1 MHSSG
6 FLRFPSEH
14 TLRDYTNYFTNQP
27 GFQPDLNEQLAKEAD
42 VKSLAENKK
51 YVALLDDKMK
61 IKEDLVYNKTTGKII
76 GFTSLGN
83 ISDILL
89 EMEVKCQDNHVQH
102 PPVAKYI
109 LVLMVRG
116 IFVKLNFPYAHFA
129 TCGITG
135 DVLFPIIWEAIC
147 QLEIIGLKV
156 ICITGD
162 GASHNRKFFRMHN
175 TGLVYKTPNLSSKEK
190 RFVYF
195 ISDPPHLVKTVC
207 NCWSHSG
214 YNGTRLMTVS
224 CTTVCV
230 ITMNVILL

>member
-6 FLRFPSEH
+6 FLRLPSEC
-14 TLRDYTNYFTNQP
+14 TLRDF
-27 GFQPDLNEQLAKEAD
+27 
-42 VKSLAENKK
+42 
-51 YVALLDDKMK
+51 
-61 IKEDLVYNKTTGKII
+61 LVISVTFCRKWKQNAKTTMYK
-76 GFTSLGN
+76 
-83 ISDILL
+83 
-89 EMEVKCQDNHVQH
+89 H

-109 LVLMVRG
+109 LVLTVRG
-116 IFVKLNFPYAHFA
+116 IFVKINFSYAHFA

-135 DVLFPIIWEAIC
+135 DVLFPIIWVVIC

-162 GASHNRKFFRMHN
+162 GASPNRKFIRMHN
-175 TGLVYKTPNLSSKEK
+175 TGLVYKTPNQFSKEK

-195 ISDPPHLVKTVC
+195 ISNPPHLVKTVC

-214 YNGTRLMTVS
+214 YNGTRWMTVS